1 MQLLSAQLAG
11 SQHAE
16 RAARIVNQII
26 TTFRRAIRDCTDR
39 EDRAQNRRAQ
49 HAEPAGAIGQL
60 GLKSSSLVLR
70 GVLAMPRA
78 GSWKGRPAAFQ
89 GAPFALS

>member
-1 MQLLSAQLAG
+1 MASAGAGAALRRRNHIADIKTIPSYLLAQMQLLSAQLAG

-39 EDRAQNRRAQ
+39 EDRAQNRKN
-49 HAEPAGAIGQL
+49 L
-60 GLKSSSLVLR
+60 GSGGPGDLLLVHLR
-70 GVLAMPRA
+70 
-78 GSWKGRPAAFQ
+78 F
-89 GAPFALS
+89 